1 MVGELS
7 NRGEGGWLRTTRK
20 SSRGSLPVLDELR
33 NRLDVAEDANQIA
46 AIYALEEE
54 INELETA
61 RKHLLHG
68 LIERVVDEA
77 AA

>member
-1 MVGELS
+1 MASHDWKELE
-7 NRGEGGWLRTTRK
+7 RVTTR
-20 SSRGSLPVLDELR
+20 LDTLR
-33 NRLDVAEDANQIA
+33 NRLDAAEDANQIA

-54 INELETA
+54 ITELETT

>member
-1 MVGELS
+1 MASHDWKELE
-7 NRGEGGWLRTTRK
+7 RVTTR
-20 SSRGSLPVLDELR
+20 LDELR
-33 NRLDVAEDANQIA
+33 NRLDAAEDANQIA
-46 AIYALEEE
+46 AIYALEAE